1 MVLTLISG
9 GKYKAQQ
16 MLEARWWIAD
26 YSCRDESG
34 GLGELTEEEV
44 IQVVDRHY
52 FGGWKQFGRDI
63 EGGFIAD

>member
-34 GLGELTEEEV
+34 GLQELTEEEV

-52 FGGWKQFGRDI
+52 FGGWK
-63 EGGFIAD
+63 